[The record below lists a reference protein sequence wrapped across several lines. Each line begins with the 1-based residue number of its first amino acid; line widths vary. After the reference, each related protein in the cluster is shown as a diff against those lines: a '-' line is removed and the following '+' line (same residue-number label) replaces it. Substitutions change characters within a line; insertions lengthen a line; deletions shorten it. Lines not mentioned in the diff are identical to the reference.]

1 MSDFAFGR
9 LSYNNLSLTD
19 QVSASRAEFIS
30 HDKLNVILIIT
41 LGICLNLVRL
51 EEVGLINEYVNAD
64 QTLQSASVTLS
75 SLSYEHL

>member
-41 LGICLNLVRL
+41 LGRGWFN
-51 EEVGLINEYVNAD
+51 
-64 QTLQSASVTLS
+64 
-75 SLSYEHL
+75 